1 MGIRIGNIEI
11 SGLTALAP
19 LAGVTDRTFRVLC
32 REQGASLV
40 VTEMVSARGLVE
52 GGERTSRFLDF
63 EADEFPISVQIF
75 GSEPDMMA
83 EGAKI
88 LAERNPDIIDI
99 NCGCPVKKI
108 VNRNAGAA
116 LLNDPV
122 KLGKIVSAMSKAVEI
137 PITLKIRSGWNDSN
151 RAVEVAQI
159 AESSGASAISVHGRT
174 RKAAFS
180 GNADWNIICE
190 VKQAVSIPVIGNGD
204 VRGPE
209 VAKEIIARTGCDMVM
224 IGRWAIGNPWIFR
237 RIESYL
243 SLGRIQPEPT
253 FRDRIEMAVRHLRLS
268 VQKKGFYTGVREVRR
283 HISAY
288 VKGIPGSEMFR
299 QKLMTQEDPDG
310 VEEVLKI
317 ILDQKDKNY

>member
-19 LAGVTDRTFRVLC
+19 LAGVTDRNFRVLC

-180 GNADWNIICE
+180 GNVDWNIICE

-243 SLGRIQPEPT
+243 SSGRIQPEPT
-253 FRDRIEMAVRHLRLS
+253 FRDRIEMAIRHLRLS